1 MNSKMVLSSEESIY
15 TKMTY
20 IIRQFNILQMVS
32 TTTYEI
38 WLLSHW
44 VAVFVYQY
52 DEVLLNAVEFQR
64 DALKCSLP

>member
-15 TKMTY
+15 TKTTY
-20 IIRQFNILQMVS
+20 IICQFNISQTVS
-32 TTTYEI
+32 TATYEI

-44 VAVFVYQY
+44 VAVFMYQY
-52 DEVLLNAVEFQR
+52 EEVLLNAVEFQR

>member
-32 TTTYEI
+32 TATYEI
-38 WLLSHW
+38 
-44 VAVFVYQY
+44 
-52 DEVLLNAVEFQR
+52 
-64 DALKCSLP
+64 

>member
-1 MNSKMVLSSEESIY
+1 MNSKMVFSSEESIY

-20 IIRQFNILQMVS
+20 ISFWFNILQMVS

-44 VAVFVYQY
+44 VAVFMYQY
-52 DEVLLNAVEFQR
+52 GEVSLNTMEV
-64 DALKCSLP
+64 

>member
-15 TKMTY
+15 TKTTY

-32 TTTYEI
+32 TATYEI

-44 VAVFVYQY
+44 VAVFMYQY